1 MVAHKTGSYRRL
13 RNDVGIVYAP
23 NGPYAVALFARELAR
38 GNIDDD
44 GALARIS
51 LAIYKEFAG

>member
-1 MVAHKTGSYRRL
+1 
-13 RNDVGIVYAP
+13 VGIVYAP

-38 GNIDDD
+38 DNIDDD

-51 LAIYKEFAG
+51 LAVYEEF